1 MAGLG
6 LGTALGFNRY
16 SDRYDNN
23 GYSRQIRD
31 MVSDIDRSQWVRAE
45 TGGYL
50 SATCKCD
57 IECTPDSVNEICGAD
72 IAIAL
77 DSKFNAIRN
86 I

>member
-1 MAGLG
+1 
-6 LGTALGFNRY
+6 
-16 SDRYDNN
+16 
-23 GYSRQIRD
+23 